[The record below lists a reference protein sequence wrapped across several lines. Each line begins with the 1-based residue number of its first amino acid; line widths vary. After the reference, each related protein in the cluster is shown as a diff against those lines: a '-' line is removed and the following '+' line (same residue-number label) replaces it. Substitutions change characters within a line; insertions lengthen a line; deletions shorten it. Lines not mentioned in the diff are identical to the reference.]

1 MANLKREF
9 IKYLNNNIKR
19 ISFGFIHPGIQAV
32 LDGDFSRLPENPSE
46 EDWHVLALM
55 IDGYTLSKHLG
66 LGEMLQFVS
75 SCLHQYKERG
85 ILPKKSI
92 ELWICLLGLQ
102 RTEHFLGRF
111 LEKDDRQF
119 ASVIYSELRKNLL
132 DTEGVDKMITSL
144 EINDYD
150 RYRNDLIH
158 RYWKYQEEK
167 FQPVEEFF
175 DQPNNGNKR
184 PPVFLQSKAK
194 NNILTSPDLKSIEN
208 EKLFNLIPHGEHH
221 KWFRSMNSSQA
232 LALIVLGNLFIHNKL
247 SILSHLTDDDGR
259 SLLENMDIPF
269 DEFFMEHK
277 INFLGERRRTSID
290 AFIPGDYQIAIECK
304 FTEKEVGSCSRPKLS
319 KNASKYD
326 QRYCNGSYIKQMGR
340 MERCALTENGVK
352 YWEYIP
358 LFLKWDKGKDADACP
373 LRYNYQLVRNLLAA
387 GIKEDGS
394 VSLTNGQVILI
405 YDKRN
410 PTCQLG
416 GKIFRAYSEIKD
428 ALLFPPMLRKI
439 SWQNI
444 LRFMRGENILPW
456 LTNKLKEK
464 YGI

>member
-1 MANLKREF
+1 MVDKKRKF
-9 IKYLNNNIKR
+9 IEYLNENISR
-19 ISFGFIHPGIQAV
+19 FTFVTTHPGIKAV
-32 LDGDFSRLPENPSE
+32 LHGDFSNLPENPS
-46 EDWHVLALM
+46 DDAWHVLALM
-55 IDGYTLSKHLG
+55 IDGYTLSEHLG
-66 LGEMLQFVS
+66 LGEMLGFVS
-75 SCLHQYKERG
+75 SCLQQYKERG

-102 RTEHFLGRF
+102 RSEHFLGRP
-111 LEKDDRQF
+111 LEGDDRQF
-119 ASVIYSELRKNLL
+119 VSEIYSELRKNLL
-132 DTEGVDKMITSL
+132 DTEGVGKMIKSL
-144 EINDYD
+144 EINDYG

-158 RYWKYQEEK
+158 RYWRYQEKE

-175 DQPNNGNKR
+175 DQPNNDNER
-184 PPVFLQSKAK
+184 PPVFLKSEAK
-194 NNILTSPDLKSIEN
+194 KNILTSLDSKSIEN
-208 EKLFNLIPHGEHH
+208 EQLFNLIPHGEHH

-259 SLLENMDIPF
+259 SLLENMDIAF

-290 AFIPGDYQIAIECK
+290 AFIPGDFQIAIECK
-304 FTEKEVGSCSRPKLS
+304 FTENEVGSCSRTKLS
-319 KNASKYD
+319 KNASKYE

-340 MERCALTENGVK
+340 KERCALTENGVK
-352 YWEYIP
+352 YWKYIP
-358 LFLKWDKGKDADACP
+358 LFFKWDKEKDADACP

-394 VSLTNGQVILI
+394 ASLTNGQVILI

-410 PTCQLG
+410 PACQPG
-416 GKIFRAYSEIKD
+416 GKIFRSYNETKE
-428 ALLFPPMLRKI
+428 ALLNPRMLRKI

-444 LRFMRGENILPW
+444 IRYMRGENILPW
-456 LTNKLKEK
+456 ITKQLKEK